1 MTVADVAFCPY
12 FCILMKHH
20 RPFLIAR
27 VFMSI
32 SLLLLAGAM
41 VWFLHK
47 TYQDEKATL
56 SREAGFLFINT
67 MRNIE
72 GDALQLL
79 VFRGAN
85 PDSAGQGEVRWNVL
99 QKPDSIKVTS
109 FVQTER
115 RTSGDK
121 DQLKITLESREH
133 TNRPFNE
140 AEGSVSMFLAMSS
153 DSMTLHAQGLN
164 VDTTELLLKLKAGF
178 DEALQTAELPVQYKI
193 SRQSANQVMHIHA
206 LPSGTYRDISS
217 GDTYSAELSGYGSY
231 LWMKMWPQ
239 ILFSALLLACVLLAF
254 GFFFKTLKMQQRL
267 TETKNEFI
275 QNISHELKTPIA
287 TMSVALEAL
296 REYDVL
302 KPGQSAEYLDISR
315 MELNRLS
322 MLVEKVLGIVGLDRS
337 KARLSKTAF
346 DMDELSAEVLAAMRP
361 RFEQAG
367 AQVMLDKEGAAFPV
381 EADRLHLSGV
391 LFNLLENALKY
402 GGDPPQITVKLHA
415 KPGWICYTVQ
425 DNGSGIPKEYQDK
438 IFETFFRA
446 PSSNGHTV
454 KGHGLGLSYA
464 AKVVQEH
471 GGRIFLE
478 SSGSEGSAFTVELPA
493 HA

>member
-1 MTVADVAFCPY
+1 MTVAGVAFCAY
-12 FCILMKHH
+12 FCTLMKHH

-27 VFMSI
+27 VFTSI
-32 SLLLLAGAM
+32 SLLLLAGAI

-47 TYQDEKATL
+47 TWQDEKATL

-67 MRNIE
+67 MRIIE

-79 VFRGAN
+79 VFRNIN
-85 PDSAGQGEVRWNVL
+85 PDSTGKVEMRWSEL
-99 QKPDSIKVTS
+99 KKPDSIEIMS
-109 FVQTER
+109 FVKTER
-115 RTSGDK
+115 HTLDNNN
-121 DQLKITLESREH
+121 QLKITVESREQSD
-133 TNRPFNE
+133 RPFNE
-140 AEGSVSMFLAMSS
+140 AEGSVSMFLAMTS
-153 DSMTLHAQGLN
+153 DSLSLRAQGLN
-164 VDTTELLLKLKAGF
+164 ADTTKLLLKLKTGF
-178 DEALQTAELPVQYKI
+178 DEALKKAGLPIRYKI
-193 SRQSANQVMHIHA
+193 SRQSAHEVMDTQT
-206 LPSGTYRDISS
+206 LPSGTYRDVSS
-217 GDTYSAELSGYGSY
+217 GDVYSAELSGYGSY
-231 LWMKMWPQ
+231 LWLKIWPQ
-239 ILFSALLLACVLLAF
+239 VLFSALLLACVLLAF

-302 KPGQSAEYLDISR
+302 KPGQSAEYIDISQL
-315 MELNRLS
+315 ELRRLS
-322 MLVEKVLGIVGLDRS
+322 LLVEKVLGIVGLERP

-346 DMDELSAEVLAAMRP
+346 DLDELSAEVLAVMRP

-367 AQVMLDKEGAAFPV
+367 AQVHLHKEGASFPV

-402 GGDPPQITVKLHA
+402 GGDLPQISIKLHS
-415 KPGWICYTVQ
+415 KPGWVCYTVK
-425 DNGSGIPKEYQDK
+425 DNGSGIPREYQDK
-438 IFETFFRA
+438 IFDTFFRA
-446 PSSNGHTV
+446 PSSNGHLV

-464 AKVVQEH
+464 AKVVQQH

-478 SSGSEGSAFTVELPA
+478 TSGAEGSVFTVELPA
-493 HA
+493 HV

>member
-1 MTVADVAFCPY
+1 
-12 FCILMKHH
+12 
-20 RPFLIAR
+20 
-27 VFMSI
+27 MSI
-32 SLLLLAGAM
+32 SLLLLAGAI
-41 VWFLHK
+41 VWFLRK

-72 GDALQLL
+72 GDALQML
-79 VFRGAN
+79 VFRGAK
-85 PDSAGQGEVRWNVL
+85 PGISGQGEVRWNVL
-99 QKPDSIKVTS
+99 QKPDSMKVMS
-109 FVQTER
+109 FVKTER
-115 RTSGDK
+115 HTIDNK
-121 DQLKITLESREH
+121 DQLKITVESREH
-133 TNRPFNE
+133 SNRPFNE

-153 DSMTLHAQGLN
+153 DSLTLHAQGLN
-164 VDTTELLLKLKAGF
+164 VDTAELLFKLKTGF
-178 DEALQTAELPVQYKI
+178 DEALQKADLPVRYKI
-193 SRQSANQVMHIHA
+193 SRQSADQVMHVHD

-231 LWMKMWPQ
+231 LWMKLWPQ
-239 ILFSALLLACVLLAF
+239 VLFSALLLACVLLAF

-315 MELNRLS
+315 VELNRLS

-346 DMDELSAEVLAAMRP
+346 DLDELSTEVLAAMRP

-367 AQVMLDKEGAAFPV
+367 AQVKLDKEGVAFPV

-402 GGDPPQITVKLHA
+402 GGDPPQITVKLHS
-415 KPGWICYTVQ
+415 KPGRVCYTVQ
-425 DNGSGIPKEYQDK
+425 DSGSGIPKEYQDK
-438 IFETFFRA
+438 IFETFFRV
-446 PSSNGHTV
+446 PSPNGHTV

-478 SSGSEGSAFTVELPA
+478 SSGAEGSAFTVELPA
-493 HA
+493 HV

>member
-1 MTVADVAFCPY
+1 MTVAYEVFCAY
-12 FCILMKHH
+12 FCSLMKHN

-32 SLLLLAGAM
+32 SLLLLAGAI

-67 MRNIE
+67 MRMIE

-79 VFRGAN
+79 VLRGAS
-85 PDSAGQGEVRWNVL
+85 PDGAGKIEMHWNEL
-99 QKPDSIKVTS
+99 KKPDSIQIMS
-109 FVQTER
+109 FVKTEHHTLDSEDR
-115 RTSGDK
+115 
-121 DQLKITLESREH
+121 LKITVESREH
-133 TNRPFNE
+133 SNRPFNE

-153 DSMTLHAQGLN
+153 DSLTLRTQGLK
-164 VDTTELLLKLKAGF
+164 VDTAELLLKLKNGF
-178 DEALQTAELPVQYKI
+178 DEALKKAELPVRYKI
-193 SRQSANQVMHIHA
+193 SRQSANEVIDAHA

-217 GDTYSAELSGYGSY
+217 GDTYSAALSGYGSY
-231 LWMKMWPQ
+231 LWLKMWPQ
-239 ILFSALLLACVLLAF
+239 VLFSALLLACVLLAF
-254 GFFFKTLKMQQRL
+254 GFFFKTLKMQQGL

-302 KPGQSAEYLDISR
+302 KPGQSAEYIDISQL
-315 MELNRLS
+315 ELRRLS
-322 MLVEKVLGIVGLDRS
+322 LLVEKVLGIVGLERS
-337 KARLSKTAF
+337 KARLNITAF
-346 DMDELSAEVLAAMRP
+346 DLDELSSEVLAAMRP

-367 AQVMLDKEGAAFPV
+367 AQVKPYKEGTAFPV

-402 GGDPPQITVKLHA
+402 GGDHPQISIQLHS
-415 KPGWICYTVQ
+415 KPGWVCYSVT
-425 DNGSGIPKEYQDK
+425 DNGRGIPKEYQDK
-438 IFETFFRA
+438 IFDTFFRV
-446 PSSNGHTV
+446 PSSNGHLV

-464 AKVVQEH
+464 AKVVQQH

-478 SSGSEGSAFTVELPA
+478 SSGAEGSVFTVELPA
-493 HA
+493 HD